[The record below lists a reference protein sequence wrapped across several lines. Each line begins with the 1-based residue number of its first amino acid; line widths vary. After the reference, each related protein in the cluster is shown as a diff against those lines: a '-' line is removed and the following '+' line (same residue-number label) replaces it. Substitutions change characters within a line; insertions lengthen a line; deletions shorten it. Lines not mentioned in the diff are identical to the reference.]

1 MNDSTYHKTLL
12 GVGIAALVVSGVMA
26 LDKFT
31 WVLEVTPA
39 VVGWIILIA
48 TYKKFKFSSL
58 VYTLI
63 LLHSF
68 ILMYGGIYTY
78 AETPLGYWMSEV
90 FGWTRNNYDKIGH
103 FAQGFVPALLAREV
117 LLRLQVIN
125 EKRKKWL
132 TWIIVS
138 LILASAAF
146 YEFVEWWVSLASGS
160 AGDSFLGTQGY
171 VWDTQT
177 DMFLA
182 LVCAV
187 LALVLFSRFQDRF
200 LNSLW
205 GK

>member
-146 YEFVEWWVSLASGS
+146 FEWWVSLASGS

-182 LVCAV
+182 LVGAV

>member
-78 AETPLGYWMSEV
+78 AETPLCYWMSEV

-182 LVCAV
+182 LVGAV
-187 LALVLFSRFQDRF
+187 LALVLFSRFQD
-200 LNSLW
+200 
-205 GK
+205 

>member
-182 LVCAV
+182 LVGAV